1 MEVPDLRSL
10 RTADTPRVG
19 GKAAGLGELT
29 AIGLPVPPGLVLP
42 ARFLT
47 GMDERALADL
57 LPGLV
62 RERALRPPFAV
73 RSSALFEDGEQA
85 SFAGQ
90 FHSELDVDEAGLASA
105 VVRCASS
112 ASADNV
118 THYADALG
126 VAPSASGP
134 HPVSV
139 IVQEQVAADLS
150 GVLFTADPLTGD
162 RDTYVLEVVPGPG
175 SALVG
180 GTTEPLAL
188 RLGSDG
194 VVVTTRPDWCD
205 DDFEARV
212 LGLCLRL
219 RDVGRSVTEHRGSPQ
234 DIEFCTTADDTV
246 VPVQARPITS
256 LPALST
262 RSFDLTFTPV
272 CHATSDDLGALSRLD
287 KVRLRL
293 VAESCGLRVGR
304 AWIIRAEVCDS
315 PRQDENTALP
325 PGLADARQI
334 SFVLQ
339 DPARLGG
346 AIVRRFS
353 AADSRRRDL
362 GGMVRL
368 VGTTHDRF
376 ALIATEIHDAELSGV
391 ARRFGDHVVTE
402 VGFGAFVPKGVVATS
417 QYVCTADGDIEQVES
432 VRQER
437 AFVIEQGMPRAVT
450 IGRTPTLTPEQC
462 QLVCRAVEV
471 ANQHYTHPSVE
482 FGVERDGS
490 LFLIDFVEDGAEDA
504 GGTRP
509 DDLGVISPGRV
520 AGRVIRVDDDQSLER
535 ESLDAHFHT
544 DRAGAA
550 VAGADDPVIVVAA
563 LPYLSLESF
572 IRERNAKSLGFVF
585 RNCSYLSHLS
595 IVLRELGVP
604 ALVDRQ
610 AYDRLRADDH
620 ALLDTADRSVAP
632 VPAAEGTQ

>member
-10 RTADTPRVG
+10 RAADTPVVG

-29 AIGLPVPPGLVLP
+29 AIGLPVPPGVVLP
-42 ARFLT
+42 ARFLN
-47 GMDERALADL
+47 GNDERALADL

-62 RERALRPPFAV
+62 RERGVRPPFAV
-73 RSSALFEDGEQA
+73 RSSALCEDGEHA

-90 FHSELDVDEAGLASA
+90 FHSELEVDEAGLAGA
-105 VVRCASS
+105 VVRCAR
-112 ASADNV
+112 SADAKNV
-118 THYADALG
+118 QHYADALG
-126 VAPSASGP
+126 VAPGLSGQ
-134 HPVSV
+134 HSVSV

-162 RDTYVLEVVPGPG
+162 PDTYVLEVVPGPG

-205 DDFEARV
+205 ESFEARV

-219 RDVGRSVTEHRGSPQ
+219 RELGRSVTEHRGSPQ

-256 LPALST
+256 LPALSA

-272 CHATSDDLGALSRLD
+272 CHATSDELGALARLD

-304 AWIIRAEVCDS
+304 AWIIRAQASGS
-315 PRQDENTALP
+315 PRQEEPTALP
-325 PGLADARQI
+325 PGLSDAPQI

-346 AIVRRFS
+346 SIVRRFS
-353 AADSRRRDL
+353 AVGSRSHDL
-362 GGMVRL
+362 RETVQL
-368 VGTTHDRF
+368 VGASHDRF

-391 ARRFGDHVVTE
+391 ARRFGDHVVAE

-417 QYVCTADGDIEQVES
+417 QYVCTTDGTIEHTEP

-437 AFVIEQGMPRAVT
+437 AFLIEQGMPRAVT

-462 QLVCRAVEV
+462 RMVCQAVEV
-471 ANQHYTHPSVE
+471 ANQYHTRPSVE

-490 LFLIDFVEDGAEDA
+490 LFLIDFVEDGADDA
-504 GGTRP
+504 GPRP
-509 DDLGVISPGRV
+509 EDLGIISSGRL
-520 AGRVIRVDDDQSLER
+520 AGRVVRVDDDRALELA
-535 ESLDAHFHT
+535 SLDSHFHT
-544 DRAGAA
+544 DRPGAA
-550 VAGADDPVIVVAA
+550 PAAVHDPVIVVAA

-572 IRERNAKSLGFVF
+572 IRERDATSLGFVF

-620 ALLDTADRSVAP
+620 VLLDTADRTVAQ
-632 VPAAEGTQ
+632 VPEAESTP